1 MSNSDT
7 KIKAIEAYN
16 LIKGL
21 ILTGKALP
29 GSRLIIS
36 DLELKL
42 NVGRGSIREALM
54 RLDKTGLVENIPH
67 KGAIVVPPPSLKE
80 MQYIYNARVEIEI
93 NLAVEA
99 MNNSQTSDITQL
111 EEINEVMRTNWNDDV
126 LFFENDKL
134 FHSKIFSLAK
144 MPHLQAT
151 AERLMDYVDMFLNAY
166 RYSSVNKEVFLVQH
180 RCIVSAI
187 ENKNEVTLR
196 AQMKENILVGFEL
209 VEKEFVRLG
218 HRY

>member
-1 MSNSDT
+1 MSNSNT

-16 LIKGL
+16 LIRGL

-80 MQYIYNARVEIEI
+80 MQYIYNVRVEIEI

-99 MNNSQTSDITQL
+99 MINSQPDDIIQL
-111 EEINEVMRTNWNDDV
+111 KEIQEIMSTNWNDDV

-180 RCIVSAI
+180 RCIVSAM
-187 ENKNEVTLR
+187 ENKDEVTLR

-209 VEKEFVRLG
+209 VEKEFMRLG
-218 HRY
+218 HRC